1 MITGSHNP
9 PQYNGFKVAIGRE
22 TLYGEE
28 IQRIA
33 DLAEI
38 IHSVTA
44 PVGTV
49 SHLDQLSVYRDEL
62 VHQFKQ
68 GR

>member
-22 TLYGEE
+22 TLYGDD

-38 IHSVTA
+38 CRPIVSAERDHVA
-44 PVGTV
+44 ARPPVDV
-49 SHLDQLSVYRDEL
+49 P
-62 VHQFKQ
+62 
-68 GR
+68 